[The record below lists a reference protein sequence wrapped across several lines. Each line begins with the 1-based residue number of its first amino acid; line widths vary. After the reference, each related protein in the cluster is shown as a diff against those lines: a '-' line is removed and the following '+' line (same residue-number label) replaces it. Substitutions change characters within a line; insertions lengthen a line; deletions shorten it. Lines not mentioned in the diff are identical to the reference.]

1 MQSYY
6 IHSHDNYNFCF
17 CILDACFRLVEGTD
31 FLVQLDSGP
40 FPGGVCMYLILFLK
54 YGPVDEGRVS
64 DFCVS
69 DSFLLRF
76 SE

>member
-17 CILDACFRLVEGTD
+17 CILDACFHLVEGTD

-40 FPGGVCMYLILFLK
+40 FPGGVCMYLILFSK
-54 YGPVDEGRVS
+54 YGPVDEGRV
-64 DFCVS
+64 FR
-69 DSFLLRF
+69 LLRF
-76 SE
+76 RSFLTEIQ